1 MKTRTFFMLAA
12 IALIMASS
20 CTKKTYKAKLNNELD
35 SISYSVG
42 VTFGT
47 SLKTNELDNLN
58 IDAIA
63 AALYDIFNE
72 KEEKIT
78 LMEAQELL
86 NNYFLMK
93 EFGDVKK
100 EGEDFLKE
108 NKTKEGVVTL
118 PSGLQYKVI
127 QTGTGA
133 LPKFSDVVLA
143 HYHGTLING
152 TVFDSSVERGEPLE
166 INVNGVIKGWQEAL
180 QLMPVGSKWILYV
193 PQELAYGNVYRQGSP
208 ILPYSALIFEV
219 EVLDII
225 EQ

>member
-1 MKTRTFFMLAA
+1 MKTKIIFFLAL
-12 IALIMASS
+12 IATIMASS
-20 CTKKTYKAKLNNELD
+20 CTKKTYKAKLKNELD

-47 SLKTNELDNLN
+47 SLKSNELDNLN

-63 AALYDIFNE
+63 AAIYDIYSE
-72 KEEKIT
+72 GEQKIT

-86 NNYFLMK
+86 NNYFMMK

-100 EGEDFLKE
+100 EGEDFLQE

-118 PSGLQYKVI
+118 PSGLQYKI
-127 QTGTGA
+127 LQAGTGA
-133 LPKFSDVVLA
+133 VPKFTDVVLA
-143 HYHGTLING
+143 HYHGTLIDG

-193 PQELAYGNVYRQGSP
+193 PQELAYGEVYRQGSP
-208 ILPYSALIFEV
+208 IPPYSALIFDIEL
-219 EVLDII
+219 LDII
-225 EQ
+225 QK